1 MFIILS
7 IWMKHIFFVLFSI
20 VFVGVWFGQD
30 NLVFPDIPND
40 MPTEII
46 NEENVTTPWT
56 SYCDAKFGSNPTL
69 LQECLSCLAMGSIMT
84 DTACIAIAAVCDDT
98 YALWSE
104 AQASCVVKYDSCISD
119 GWAPERCVCKA
130 IGGISLNTNVPFV
143 GNCIA
148 LRGSSSWNTT
158 VVDPTTAFPVLV
170 AGLTRIVMTIILIF
184 CFMAIIVWG
193 ILMSMGGA
201 DESQHKKGKDLI
213 RHVFIALALLG
224 ASGVILR
231 LINPNFFG

>member
-1 MFIILS
+1 
-7 IWMKHIFFVLFSI
+7 MKYIFLLLFSL
-20 VFVGVWFGQD
+20 VFIGIGFGQED
-30 NLVFPDIPND
+30 FGQPDFSEGIGMPEENIEEQQVGPGSSYCNSKFPND
-40 MPTEII
+40 
-46 NEENVTTPWT
+46 
-56 SYCDAKFGSNPTL
+56 ASN
-69 LQECLSCLAMGSIMT
+69 CISCLQNGSM
-84 DTACIAIAAVCDDT
+84 
-98 YALWSE
+98 
-104 AQASCVVKYDSCISD
+104 YDGNSCIMMEQLCTNAYSLPDDQATCNDKYTQCTND
-119 GWAPERCVCKA
+119 GWSPDRCACKA
-130 IGGISLNTNVPFV
+130 IGGVSLNTNVPFV

-193 ILMSMGGA
+193 ILMSMGGY
-201 DESQHKKGKDLI
+201 DPDRYKEGKTLI
-213 RHVFIALALLG
+213 KRVVMALALLG